1 MAGPHVPHQPCASC
15 ARQTVFVSKGVE
27 NPRFRA
33 LLFGLFAAVAVSL
46 AMAGVFGVMAYAV
59 QQRSK
64 EIGLRIALGASR
76 SSVMRLVLGQGLG
89 LTLVGLAV
97 GLGGAIA
104 TARLLESV
112 LFEVR
117 PVDAGVY
124 VAVALM
130 LTLVAVAAGYLP
142 ARRASALD
150 PAEVLKA
157 E

>member
-1 MAGPHVPHQPCASC
+1 MLQEFFNDLH
-15 ARQTVFVSKGVE
+15 
-27 NPRFRA
+27 
-33 LLFGLFAAVAVSL
+33 
-46 AMAGVFGVMAYAV
+46 V

-76 SSVMRLVLGQGLG
+76 SSVMRLVLAQGLG

>member
-1 MAGPHVPHQPCASC
+1 M
-15 ARQTVFVSKGVE
+15 
-27 NPRFRA
+27 
-33 LLFGLFAAVAVSL
+33 
-46 AMAGVFGVMAYAV
+46 
-59 QQRSK
+59 
-64 EIGLRIALGASR
+64 
-76 SSVMRLVLGQGLG
+76 
-89 LTLVGLAV
+89 

-130 LTLVAVAAGYLP
+130 LTLGAVAAGSLP

-150 PAEVLKA
+150 PAEMLKA

>member
-1 MAGPHVPHQPCASC
+1 MLQEFLNDLH
-15 ARQTVFVSKGVE
+15 
-27 NPRFRA
+27 
-33 LLFGLFAAVAVSL
+33 
-46 AMAGVFGVMAYAV
+46 V

-76 SSVMRLVLGQGLG
+76 SSVMRLVLAQGLG

-150 PAEVLKA
+150 PAEMLKA